1 MPIPHANGN
10 IDTYNEKTEVVYG
23 INNTTVTILQFLY
36 NSILELNICVDSVWP
51 PIIIQIDFFRK
62 AFLDLKSRGAKS
74 RIITEITSGNL
85 LYCKELMGIVD
96 LRHMDGFKANFG
108 VNEMNY
114 INFAKLQEK
123 QLLQQ
128 VIYSNVKEFIEQHHY
143 LFETLWDRSIP
154 AEQKIREIE
163 EGIESYESKILYGSE
178 IITEALAEF
187 YNRVD
192 KHCDGYG
199 VTNRLPIVL
208 GSKGL
213 NKILINLKNKGAR
226 LRHITEITKDNICYC
241 KKIMELVDLRHMDG
255 VRGGMAVSDTEYITT
270 ANTTD
275 SKIIPHLFYSN
286 GRQIVEQ
293 QRHIFETLWDR
304 SIPAE
309 QKIREIEEG
318 IEPDVIEVINNP
330 SKSKVL
336 FLSFLESATK
346 EILVIIPSYNQFVRI
361 EKMGVIELAK
371 EAIEVHNIRVKM
383 MVPSH
388 KSVEQ
393 TIVHLKQNDRNDD
406 KIDIRYIEQTDT
418 NTAENK
424 TTILIVDRKVSLV
437 IELKDDYKEV
447 FEEAIGFSIYSNSQ
461 TAVSSYVAIFNNLWV
476 QTELY
481 QQLKES
487 HKRLKLQ
494 EMQKEFIDIAAHE
507 LRTPIQPILGLS
519 EFLQSKINDN
529 EQRGLID
536 IISRNAKRLQRL
548 TEDILDVTKIESQ
561 SLQLKKERFDL
572 NEAITNILAE
582 YQSQVKKTNNVK
594 TIFTSEDNLFVEADK
609 GRLTQVIS
617 NLLSNAFKFTQEG
630 SIIISVKKVNHSI
643 NISIKDTGLGI
654 DPAILPILFTKFAKE
669 KLSPGTGLGLYISK
683 SIIEAHGGIIWANNN
698 RDGRG
703 ATFAFSI
710 PLGLNSGQN

>member
-10 IDTYNEKTEVVYG
+10 FDTYNEKTEVVYG

-36 NSILELNICVDSVWP
+36 NSILELNICVDNVWP

-62 AFLDLKSRGAKS
+62 AFLDLKGRGAKS

-85 LYCKELMGIVD
+85 LYCKELMELVE

-114 INFAKLQEK
+114 ITFAKLQEK

-226 LRHITEITKDNICYC
+226 LRHITEITKDNISYC
-241 KKIMELVDLRHMDG
+241 KKIMEIVDLRHMDG
-255 VRGGMAVSDTEYITT
+255 VRGGMSVSDTEYITT

-293 QRHIFETLWDR
+293 QQHIFETLWDK

-330 SKSKVL
+330 SKSKDL

-361 EKMGVIELAK
+361 EKMGVIELVK
-371 EAIEVHNIRVKM
+371 EVIEVHNIRVKL

-393 TIVHLKQNDRNDD
+393 TIVHLKRNDD

-437 IELKDDYKEV
+437 IELRDDYKEV

-494 EMQKEFIDIAAHE
+494 EMQKEFIDIA
-507 LRTPIQPILGLS
+507 LMNCVLLFS
-519 EFLQSKINDN
+519 LY
-529 EQRGLID
+529 
-536 IISRNAKRLQRL
+536 
-548 TEDILDVTKIESQ
+548 LD
-561 SLQLKKERFDL
+561 
-572 NEAITNILAE
+572 
-582 YQSQVKKTNNVK
+582 
-594 TIFTSEDNLFVEADK
+594 
-609 GRLTQVIS
+609 
-617 NLLSNAFKFTQEG
+617 
-630 SIIISVKKVNHSI
+630 
-643 NISIKDTGLGI
+643 
-654 DPAILPILFTKFAKE
+654 
-669 KLSPGTGLGLYISK
+669 
-683 SIIEAHGGIIWANNN
+683 
-698 RDGRG
+698 
-703 ATFAFSI
+703 
-710 PLGLNSGQN
+710 